1 MILKYK
7 GVIFDLSGVLVDFG
21 VKVPMLAMAHAFHL
35 NNIFVSDNLLRFGIG
50 KPLSQY
56 IKSLCY
62 IYHNQHNYKKVEND
76 FKKSLIYL
84 TQNNYNSPIN
94 GSIELLHKLKNK
106 DIKIGIMTVYD
117 RKYLDLIKSQLNK
130 DGIIYD
136 SIICSDDHIKPR
148 PDPWQ
153 LLHLTERLNVN
164 PNECIKI
171 GESSLNI
178 CETRNA
184 NFNNIQVIDSSS
196 DMNVDEQELD
206 DMIEPMKIMKRED
219 VILKLGLYSPPKVL
233 IKTIQDINNII

>member
-21 VKVPMLAMAHAFHL
+21 VKVPMLAMAQAFHL
-35 NNIFVSDNLLRFGIG
+35 NNVFVSDNLLRFGIG

-62 IYHNQHNYKKVEND
+62 IYHNQHNYKKIEND
-76 FKKSLIYL
+76 FKKSLLYL
-84 TQNNYNSPIN
+84 TQNNYNEPIK
-94 GSIELLHKLKNK
+94 GSIELLHKLKHHN
-106 DIKIGIMTVYD
+106 IKIGLMTVYD
-117 RKYLDLIKSQLNK
+117 RKYLDIFKSKLYN

-136 SIICSDDHIKPR
+136 SIICPDDHIKPR
-148 PDPWQ
+148 PEPWQ
-153 LLHLTERLNVN
+153 LLHLTERLNVY

-171 GESSLNI
+171 GESYLNI
-178 CETRNA
+178 CETRKA
-184 NFNNIQVIDSSS
+184 NFNTIQVIDSSS
-196 DMNVDEQELD
+196 DMNIDEQELD
-206 DMIEPMKIMKRED
+206 DMTEPMKLMKRED